1 MKYLSL
7 LITGVLLT
15 IISNAQPINDHFV
28 NAIDVTNLLGSC
40 SSDAAYSTVGATADG
55 TKGSCWNNSSVLNNV
70 WFKFT
75 APSTGQIYVDVGVF
89 GSKGTQART
98 LLALWEDDGITELAC
113 DRYVSNNDNVAL
125 GAVGLTPGGT
135 YYISVDVQNSSYRG
149 TFTLCLDSLVDYDF
163 YEGAL
168 DVTSLIGG
176 CSNDAEYTT
185 RGASPN
191 GIMGSCWNNSGPS
204 YNRWFKFTVP
214 STGQIYVDVGVFGT
228 KGTQARTQLAL
239 WEDDGITEL
248 ACDRYVLNN
257 DNVDLGAV
265 GLTPGG
271 TYYISVDVHSISAIG
286 TFTLCLDSLVDY
298 DFYEGAL
305 DVTS

>member
-113 DRYVSNNDNVAL
+113 DR
-125 GAVGLTPGGT
+125 
-135 YYISVDVQNSSYRG
+135 
-149 TFTLCLDSLVDYDF
+149 
-163 YEGAL
+163 
-168 DVTSLIGG
+168 
-176 CSNDAEYTT
+176 
-185 RGASPN
+185 
-191 GIMGSCWNNSGPS
+191 
-204 YNRWFKFTVP
+204 
-214 STGQIYVDVGVFGT
+214 
-228 KGTQARTQLAL
+228 
-239 WEDDGITEL
+239 
-248 ACDRYVLNN
+248 
-257 DNVDLGAV
+257 
-265 GLTPGG
+265 
-271 TYYISVDVHSISAIG
+271 
-286 TFTLCLDSLVDY
+286 
-298 DFYEGAL
+298 
-305 DVTS
+305 